1 MNENI
6 LRRYIKEILNEH
18 PAAAIAAAV
27 TQQRRA
33 AARKASGSSKPPS
46 GFSPYS
52 RESRNSNS
60 LSAKPNP
67 HAWKDSGMHKDYVYR
82 TLAQER
88 EDLKKAHVTGANN
101 FLKTLASSYYTFVED
116 NWEAGNYNYSPWKEY
131 LYHAVEEQIEDDK
144 RKHGKSHYINPI
156 KKSGNQYVI
165 DKEIVQPDK
174 ITQDTMDKVKETC
187 MYQEKSARERIRRFR
202 HKGS

>member
-6 LRRYIKEILNEH
+6 LRLYVKEILNEH

-27 TQQRRA
+27 TAQRRA
-33 AARKASGSSKPPS
+33 AARKASGSSKPS
-46 GFSPYS
+46 GFSPFS

-60 LSAKPNP
+60 SSGKPSP
-67 HAWKDSGMHKDYVYR
+67 WKPSGMHKDYVYR

-88 EDLKKAHVTGANN
+88 EDLKKQNVKGANN
-101 FLKTLASSYYTFVED
+101 FLKTLSSKYYTFVLE
-116 NWEAGNYNYSPWKEY
+116 NWEAGNFKYPDWKEY
-131 LYHAVEEQIEDDK
+131 LYHAVEARIEDDK
-144 RKHGKSHYINPI
+144 KYGGSDAINPI

-165 DKEIVQPDK
+165 DEEIVQPDK
-174 ITQDTMDKVKETC
+174 ITQATMDYVEETC
-187 MYQEKSARERIRRFR
+187 IDQEEAARERIRRSR